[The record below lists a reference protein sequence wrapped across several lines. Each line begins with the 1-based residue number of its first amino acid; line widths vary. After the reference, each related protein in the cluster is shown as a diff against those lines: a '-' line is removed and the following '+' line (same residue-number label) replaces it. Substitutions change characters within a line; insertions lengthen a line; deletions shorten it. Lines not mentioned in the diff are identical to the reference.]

1 MEQKDYFDNEDI
13 ALLGLDLVIVG
24 LWLGKHI
31 DIAVYQASILGAVEV
46 WSQEVEERIQCKDS
60 SA

>member
-31 DIAVYQASILGAVEV
+31 DQASILGAVEV